1 MSESGN
7 AINVA
12 HFTQLISFVNGYGDK
27 YEPTNTTISLTALQ
41 TTLTLSEEAMTEVN
55 DTLAPWK
62 NKVNEREDAYAG
74 LQKLVTRVVNAFAA
88 SGADQNAINDAKA
101 IKRKIDG
108 ARAKALPKDEPEEPV
123 GEPNG
128 TNGEPTIHSVSQ
140 RSYTQT
146 VANFEELIAFLS
158 SNSTFYDPNE
168 SELQITTL
176 NTRAGQMKAAN
187 DAVIAAA
194 TPLSNARIHRN
205 AVLYGEESSLVSLA
219 KLVKLYVKALYG
231 ADSPQFKQIS
241 GLAFRSPSKGK

>member
-7 AINVA
+7 AINIA
-12 HFTQLISFVNGYGDK
+12 RFNQLISFVEGYGGK
-27 YEPTNTTISLTALQ
+27 YSPTNTAIELTALQ
-41 TTLTLSEEAMTEVN
+41 TTLTNSETSMDEVA
-55 DTLAPWK
+55 TALVAWK
-62 NKVNEREDAYAG
+62 NTVNEREDAYDG
-74 LQKLVTRVVNAFAA
+74 LRKLVTRVVNAFAA
-88 SGADQNAINDAKA
+88 SGADQNAIDDAKA

-128 TNGEPTIHSVSQ
+128 SNGEPTIHSVSQ

-176 NTRAGQMKAAN
+176 TARANQMKTAN

-205 AVLYGEESSLVSLA
+205 IILYGEGTSLFALA

-241 GLAFRSPSKGK
+241 GLAFRAPSKGK